1 MLRFHALGNW
11 SESQVFGGEAPST
24 RLIVPQVEKI
34 IDETWE
40 SARSQ
45 PGVNLFDGPMC
56 RLESWNAGA
65 DRLELRFSSTSYK
78 PFVGTNLYHAD
89 LADQYGSGILA
100 NPVGVSPALETSD
113 GWLMFG
119 RRNATVAY
127 YPHRVH
133 PFAGALEPRDGCNIF
148 RAVERELA
156 EELGLTRPAIKQIH
170 CIGIAEDQ
178 QLRQTELIFSVQV
191 DLTRAKIEAG
201 VKKDE
206 HHESWSVRAEIPEID
221 AALAN
226 VQTMTPIATAALL
239 LWGRGKW
246 GAEWFDRRCP
256 ERRYPPQSRG
266 GPS

>member
-1 MLRFHALGNW
+1 MLRFHAFGNW
-11 SESQVFGGEAPST
+11 CEAQVFGGEVPST

-40 SARSQ
+40 SACSR

-56 RLESWNAGA
+56 RLESWNATS
-65 DRLELRFSSTSYK
+65 DRLDLRFSSTSYK

-89 LADQYGSGILA
+89 LADRYGPEILA

-127 YPHRVH
+127 YPNHIH
-133 PFAGALEPRDGCNIF
+133 PFAGALEPRDGSNVF

-191 DLTRAKIEAG
+191 GLTRVKIEAG

-206 HHESWSVRAEIPEID
+206 HHESWSVRADSAAID
-221 AALAN
+221 AAMAN
-226 VQTMTPIATAALL
+226 TQAMTPVAMASLL
-239 LWGRGKW
+239 LWGRREW
-246 GAEWFDRRCP
+246 GTEWFEQRCP
-256 ERRYPPQSRG
+256 ARRYPPQS
-266 GPS
+266 